1 MYFFRH
7 ITGAPLIDGDEEMT
21 DAQRK
26 KLEGK
31 LSKKKIHWQGCAP
44 PPSRA
49 GARANALREPYSTV
63 LSTN

>member
-1 MYFFRH
+1 
-7 ITGAPLIDGDEEMT
+7 MT